1 MDESNIGNRDDAL
14 RKTYRG
20 LVNLR
25 HVLLILSYSYLLLI
39 FVAQEGLYA
48 ILVLSF
54 SDVAMLHWNR
64 VGLPYNK
71 QRVCGTFTCSL

>member
-39 FVAQEGLYA
+39 FAAQEGLYA
-48 ILVLSF
+48 ILVPSF
-54 SDVAMLHWNR
+54 SDVAMLHRNR